1 MGKIEWGLQP
11 ELFGPRHAHRERR
24 IVKALHRVAPGPG
37 LHLECAAG
45 VGSLSSALAHQGK
58 TVVAADLSMRSL
70 AVIRK
75 QVARSGSQN
84 TVLPVVADVTCL
96 PFSDQKFATVSSA
109 ETLEHIADDRQAA
122 AELARVVKPGG
133 WLAGTVP
140 SEVGD
145 WQEWDE
151 WAGHVRRYTA
161 ATLNDLLTK
170 VGLEAR
176 VISWGWPLLRLYDA
190 LFLYRVNRRRLRTEG
205 PTQQDPAL
213 RAVASLGRQRWLVRL
228 VRAVLDLDHLF
239 DGVSWGVGLL
249 FMARK
254 PESGEEENGEHRSG

>member
-24 IVKALHRVAPGPG
+24 IIKALEQVSPGPG

-45 VGSLSSALAHQGK
+45 VGSLSTALALQGK
-58 TVVAADLSMRSL
+58 TVVAADLSLRSL

-75 QVARSGSQN
+75 QAETGGIQDK
-84 TVLPVVADVTCL
+84 VLPVVADVTCL
-96 PFSDQKFATVSSA
+96 PFSDSKFASASSA

-122 AELARVVKPGG
+122 SELTRVVKPCG

-140 SEVGD
+140 SAVGD

-151 WAGHVRRYTA
+151 WAGHLRRYSA
-161 ATLNDLLTK
+161 ATLTELLTG
-170 VGLEAR
+170 VGLETR
-176 VISWGWPLLRLYDA
+176 VSSWGWPLLRLYDA
-190 LFLYRVNRRRLRTEG
+190 LFLDRVNRRRMRREG
-205 PTQQDPAL
+205 PDSKDPAL
-213 RAVASLGRQRWLVRL
+213 RAVAKLGRKRWLVRL
-228 VRAVLDLDHLF
+228 VRAILDLDQMF

-249 FMARK
+249 FVARK
-254 PESGEEENGEHRSG
+254 LEDEKGRDVGR